1 MLDLSTTNVG
11 GKSDSIRKGNHSQ
24 LERQPFFF
32 IFLEVRGKP
41 FLLTHSPIL
50 FHLSV
55 HAVLKLCW
63 RISLVISGS
72 TFLKDV
78 HIGIPSSGGEWL
90 PLFSFDSF
98 FLLPLSYIHWKSGI
112 LCSFR
117 GQYVSS
123 SRFLWILSL
132 SSRWF

>member
-11 GKSDSIRKGNHSQ
+11 GRSDSIRKGNHSQ

-32 IFLEVRGKP
+32 FFEVRGKP
-41 FLLTHSPIL
+41 FLLTHSPI
-50 FHLSV
+50 HLSV
-55 HAVLKLCW
+55 RFVLKLCW

-90 PLFSFDSF
+90 PLFSVDSF
-98 FLLPLSYIHWKSGI
+98 SLLPLSYIHLKSVI

-123 SRFLWILSL
+123 SRFL
-132 SSRWF
+132 